1 MEKSGKVL
9 LGIGTVI
16 TIASIIAFLVGRH
29 LNVGIVKNI
38 LYVGIGIQ
46 MVGLILRKPNCKR
59 KVLFI
64 ELAAVVVCVILL
76 YAVVNRIKFIAI

>member
-1 MEKSGKVL
+1 
-9 LGIGTVI
+9 
-16 TIASIIAFLVGRH
+16 
-29 LNVGIVKNI
+29 
-38 LYVGIGIQ
+38 
-46 MVGLILRKPNCKR
+46 MVGLILRKPSCKR